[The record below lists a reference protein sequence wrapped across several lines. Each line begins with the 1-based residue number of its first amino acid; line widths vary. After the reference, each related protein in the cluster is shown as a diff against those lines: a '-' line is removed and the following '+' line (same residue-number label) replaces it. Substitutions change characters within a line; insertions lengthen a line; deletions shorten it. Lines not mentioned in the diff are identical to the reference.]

1 MKRLSDHLRDLP
13 RTSASPTLSVLLL
26 IGVLCP
32 LIAPLLN
39 ECDSFVCWIADLTT
53 HWQWVYLT
61 AALWLLAR
69 TEGLAQK
76 IATVTA
82 MLAAWNLGANWTPL
96 EQPKPNENVFRVI
109 QANVNVANPSPA
121 KLLAWVR
128 EEKPDVLVIEEV
140 SPQWRYKLETVPGYR
155 YHQVLPSSDS
165 FGIAVL
171 SRHPMRVLSPDT
183 PAGRDAMFKT
193 TDIDV
198 EVEWKGERVRVL
210 ATHPMPP
217 VRSYLDALRDKYLAE
232 SAQSLGRSEDPS
244 LLVGD
249 FNATPWSG
257 AAVGIRKAGLD
268 FSSALI
274 PTWPTMFGVL
284 AVIPIDH
291 VVINKRWGVA
301 NRQRGPDIGSDHFPI
316 MVDLVL
322 KDDIAK

>member
-1 MKRLSDHLRDLP
+1 MKSFSDHLRTFS
-13 RTSASPTLSVLLL
+13 RTDASPSLALILLT
-26 IGVLCP
+26 GVLCP
-32 LIAPLLN
+32 FFAPMLN
-39 ECDSFVCWIADLTT
+39 GCDSFICWTADLAT

-69 TEGLAQK
+69 TVGLAQK
-76 IATVTA
+76 IAIVAA
-82 MLAAWNLGANWTPL
+82 MLAAWNLGSNWTPL
-96 EQPKPNENVFRVI
+96 ETPKPNQEVFRVI

-128 EEKPDVLVIEEV
+128 AEKPDVLVVEEV
-140 SPQWRYKLETVPGYR
+140 SREWASRLEWVPGYPYR
-155 YHQVLPSSDS
+155 QVLPSSDS

-171 SRHPMRVLSPDT
+171 SRHPMRVLSPAT
-183 PAGRDAMFKT
+183 AATRDAMFKT

-217 VRSYLDALRDKYLAE
+217 IRSYLDALRDKYLAE
-232 SAQSLGRSEDPS
+232 SARSLGDSNDPS

-257 AAVGIRKAGLD
+257 AAVGIRRAGLD

-274 PTWPTMFGVL
+274 PTWPTMFGVF

-316 MVDLVL
+316 MVDLIL
-322 KDDIAK
+322 KPR